1 MPKDVSECKSRDNE
15 NVGNNKETLS
25 RFWSAGCTAAAA
37 SEQRQPGLCRDAVST
52 AEYTS
57 LQERL
62 QKQHTKCEAFAAL
75 SHRIKDSAAERQA
88 GYAKCNPSKNNYG
101 WER

>member
-1 MPKDVSECKSRDNE
+1 MPKDLSECQSRDSG

-25 RFWSAGCTAAAA
+25 PFWSAECTAASA
-37 SEQRQPGLCRDAVST
+37 QRQPGLCRDAVGT

-57 LQERL
+57 LQKRL
-62 QKQHTKCEAFAAL
+62 QKQHTKCEAFGAL

-88 GYAKCNPSKNNYG
+88 GYAKCNPSKSNSG
-101 WER
+101 RER